1 MSAFLAKPSR
11 QTLRYWNP
19 RTSKIGSHDPL
30 SCTAL
35 AVNVSYAHASQKN
48 RAQSLEDMSMDP
60 ELNAN
65 ITAKITPAAVIAF
78 VKNHDSVEVVDLNGK
93 IRTLQSDVAEIL
105 DLIVNANRFHF
116 QGKWYTRAGFS
127 RLLDSL
133 D

>member
-1 MSAFLAKPSR
+1 
-11 QTLRYWNP
+11 
-19 RTSKIGSHDPL
+19 
-30 SCTAL
+30 
-35 AVNVSYAHASQKN
+35 
-48 RAQSLEDMSMDP
+48 MDP
-60 ELNAN
+60 ELNPN

-78 VKNHDSVEVVDLNGK
+78 VKKHDGVKVVDLNGK
-93 IRTLQSDVAEIL
+93 IRVLQSDLAEIL